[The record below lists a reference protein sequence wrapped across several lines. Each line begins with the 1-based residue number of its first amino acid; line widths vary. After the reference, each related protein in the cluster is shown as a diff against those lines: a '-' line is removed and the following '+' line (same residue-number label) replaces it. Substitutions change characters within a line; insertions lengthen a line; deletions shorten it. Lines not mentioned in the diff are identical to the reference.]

1 MLCMLCMLCM
11 PRFTIALLALLD
23 RVQVAR
29 KFPRKDA
36 PIIVMCGNGKQFSI
50 DVLEVSNATNSR
62 AAGCS
67 ENGGSSH
74 DGNSGSSGDPD
85 DGGGSSGGSCRCAAG
100 CHAQK
105 YPNPHRPAAGPAGG
119 SRQPSAYPLPPPIDS
134 CLSCRPSRRR
144 VMSTLWACRAATPT
158 SPAPLTSSSTPGVRP
173 GGCMHSH
180 VCPAQVRLPCHSAAQ
195 GGRGTASVCTFDA
208 QLNSQGR

>member
-105 YPNPHRPAAGPAGG
+105 YPNP
-119 SRQPSAYPLPPPIDS
+119 PPPR
-134 CLSCRPSRRR
+134 CRPCRRI
-144 VMSTLWACRAATPT
+144 TATFCLPT
-158 SPAPLTSSSTPGVRP
+158 PAP
-173 GGCMHSH
+173 H
-180 VCPAQVRLPCHSAAQ
+180 
-195 GGRGTASVCTFDA
+195 
-208 QLNSQGR
+208 